1 MTDSGSEDFSDFFSS
16 DDIEAIDRKLDALR
30 QLAQLTQRERTILYL
45 YACGDT
51 QAEIGEKVG
60 LSQRHVGRIL
70 EGIAK
75 KAAGY

>member
-1 MTDSGSEDFSDFFSS
+1 MTDSDIDYNDFLGT
-16 DDIEAIDRKLDALR
+16 DDRELVDRRIDAKR
-30 QLAQLTQRERTILYL
+30 QLAKLTQRERAILYF

-70 EGIAK
+70 EGIGK